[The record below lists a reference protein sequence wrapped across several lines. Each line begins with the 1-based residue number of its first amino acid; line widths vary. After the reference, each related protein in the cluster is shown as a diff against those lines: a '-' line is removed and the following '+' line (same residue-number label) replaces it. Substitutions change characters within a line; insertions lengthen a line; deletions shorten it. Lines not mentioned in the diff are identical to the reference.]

1 MTNQNFDAMNLD
13 HKPEKKRTSVSE
25 EDWKSKLSEEEFRV
39 LRTKGTELPFSGEYN
54 THFEE
59 GVYKCKACGTALFE
73 SDSKFRSNC
82 GWPSFDAQISEEA
95 VEKHRD
101 LSHGMVRTEVLCNN
115 CGGHLGHIFDDGPTE
130 TRVRYCIN
138 SVSLDFEENKT
149 DKD

>member
-82 GWPSFDAQISEEA
+82 G
-95 VEKHRD
+95 
-101 LSHGMVRTEVLCNN
+101 
-115 CGGHLGHIFDDGPTE
+115 GHLGHIFDDGPTE